1 MTADCLAKPLSDWAN
16 DWSEAERPKSEDAN
30 YYFNS
35 YAHFGIHEDMI
46 SDVARTSAYQR
57 AIMNN
62 ATNFEGKIV
71 LDVGAG
77 SGILSMFAA
86 KAGAKHV
93 YALEC
98 SGIVHLGRQ
107 IVAENGLT
115 DKITFVQGKAEEI
128 SLPVDKVDI
137 IISEWMGYFLIY
149 ESMLDTVLYCR
160 DKWLVP
166 GGLMFPDR
174 ATIHVAAL
182 ENFEAADRAVTNW
195 RDVWG
200 YDMSFMTRQVVQEA
214 SVEVFESRRIVSD
227 SACILD
233 IDLTKVT
240 VAELDFEG
248 FFTLRFKRKDF
259 AHHLVTWFDTFFPND
274 SAVLSTA
281 CSVRPTHWK
290 QTAFALPC
298 APIAGEEG
306 DLIVGSLAARKS
318 KQNPRDIDVKIRYR
332 VDYQTMSDR
341 AGAGAGAGAGAVA
354 GGSGWGS
361 VDAEGFTT
369 VAYRIR

>member
-1 MTADCLAKPLSDWAN
+1 MSQSSSSLDEWAA
-16 DWSEAERPKSEDAN
+16 DWSAAEERQTVDAN

-46 SDVARTSAYQR
+46 CDVARTSAYQK

-62 ATNFEGKIV
+62 SINFEGKVV

-107 IVAENGLT
+107 IVERNGLT
-115 DKITFVQGKAEEI
+115 DKITFIQGKAEEVT
-128 SLPVDKVDI
+128 LPVQHVDI

-149 ESMLDTVLYCR
+149 ESMLDTVIYCR

-166 GGLMFPDR
+166 EGLMFPDR
-174 ATIHVAAL
+174 ATIHIAAI
-182 ENFEAADRAVTNW
+182 EDYNFGDQ
-195 RDVWG
+195 
-200 YDMSFMTRQVVQEA
+200 TRQNWENAWGFDLGMMEEQVLQEA
-214 SVEVFESRRIVSD
+214 VVDILHARQIVSD

-240 VAELDFEG
+240 VPELDFSSE
-248 FFTLRFKRKDF
+248 FSLTFKRQDI
-259 AHHLVTWFDTFFPND
+259 AHSLVTWFDTFFPNN

-281 CSVRPTHWK
+281 CTVRSTHWK
-290 QTAFALPC
+290 QTAFMLP
-298 APIAGEEG
+298 EECVGKVG
-306 DLIVGSLAARKS
+306 DVIQGSLAARKS
-318 KQNPRDIDVKIRYR
+318 AQNPRDIDVRIKYAFKDHPEI
-332 VDYQTMSDR
+332 SKC
-341 AGAGAGAGAGAVA
+341 
-354 GGSGWGS
+354 
-361 VDAEGFTT
+361 F
-369 VAYRIR
+369 RIR

>member
-1 MTADCLAKPLSDWAN
+1 MAFSTPLAEWAN
-16 DWSEAERPKSEDAN
+16 DWSEKEKPQSEDAN

-46 SDVARTSAYQR
+46 SDIARTSAYQR

-62 ATNFEGKIV
+62 AANFEGKTV

-107 IVAENGLT
+107 IVAENGLS
-115 DKITFVQGKAEEI
+115 DKITFIQGKAEEV
-128 SLPVDKVDI
+128 SLPVSSVDI

-149 ESMLDTVLYCR
+149 ESMLDTVIYCR

-166 GGLMFPDR
+166 GGLLFPDR

-182 ENFEAADRAVTNW
+182 EDFESKDKATTNW

-200 YDMSFMTRQVVQEA
+200 YKMPFMTEQVLQEA
-214 SVEVFESRRIVSD
+214 MVDVFDQRRIVTD
-227 SACILD
+227 SSCILD
-233 IDLTKVT
+233 IDLNTVT
-240 VAELDFEG
+240 VKELDFEG
-248 FFTLRFKRKDF
+248 HFKLRFKRKDV
-259 AHHLVTWFDTFFPND
+259 AHYLVTWFDTFFPND
-274 SAVLSTA
+274 SAVLSTS
-281 CSVRPTHWK
+281 CDVRPTHWK
-290 QTAFALPC
+290 QTAFALSDDC
-298 APIAGEEG
+298 LGQEG
-306 DLIVGSLAARKS
+306 DEIIGSLAARKT
-318 KQNPRDIDVKIRYR
+318 KQNPRDIDVRITYAFRQGEEK
-332 VDYQTMSDR
+332 
-341 AGAGAGAGAGAVA
+341 
-354 GGSGWGS
+354 S
-361 VDAEGFTT
+361 V
-369 VAYRIR
+369 VYRIR

>member
-1 MTADCLAKPLSDWAN
+1 MSVSTEDLQQWAE
-16 DWSEAERPKSEDAN
+16 DWSAAEKPQTVDAN

-62 ATNFEGKIV
+62 AANFAGKIV

-86 KAGAKHV
+86 KAGAAHV

-98 SGIVHLGRQ
+98 SGIVHLGRK
-107 IVAENGLT
+107 IVERNGLT
-115 DKITFVQGKAEEI
+115 DKITFIQGKAEEVV
-128 SLPVDKVDI
+128 LPVEKVDI

-149 ESMLDTVLYCR
+149 ESMLDTVIYCR
-160 DKWLVP
+160 DKWLVS

-174 ATIHVAAL
+174 ATIHIAAL
-182 ENFEAADRAVTNW
+182 EDYQFKDNTASNW
-195 RDVWG
+195 DNVWG
-200 YDMSFMTRQVVQEA
+200 YDLSMMKTQVLQEA
-214 SVEVFESRRIVSD
+214 VVDLIPHRQIVSD

-240 VAELDFEG
+240 IPELDFESS
-248 FFTLRFKRKDF
+248 FKVKFKRQDI
-259 AHHLVTWFDTFFPND
+259 AHAFVTWFDTFFPND

-281 CSVRPTHWK
+281 CNVRATHWK
-290 QTAFALPC
+290 QTAFMIPAECL
-298 APIAGEEG
+298 GMVG
-306 DLIVGSLAARKS
+306 DEIEGSLAARKS
-318 KQNPRDIDVKIRYR
+318 AKNPRDIDVKIKYAFK
-332 VDYQTMSDR
+332 DIPEQT
-341 AGAGAGAGAGAVA
+341 V
-354 GGSGWGS
+354 
-361 VDAEGFTT
+361 V
-369 VAYRIR
+369 YRIR

>member
-1 MTADCLAKPLSDWAN
+1 MVRSNVVFKCDVVLNVFRKKIIMPVSMNEQPLREWAN
-16 DWSEAERPKSEDAN
+16 DWSEAEKPQSVDAN

-62 ATNFEGKIV
+62 SVNFDGKIV

-107 IVAENGLT
+107 IVERNGLS
-115 DKITFVQGKAEEI
+115 DKITFIQGKAEEVT
-128 SLPVDKVDI
+128 LPVDQVDI

-149 ESMLDTVLYCR
+149 ESMLDTVIYCR
-160 DKWLVP
+160 DKWLRKH
-166 GGLMFPDR
+166 GLMFPDR
-174 ATIHVAAL
+174 ATIHIAAL
-182 ENFEAADRAVTNW
+182 EDYGFLDNARANW
-195 RDVWG
+195 ENVWG
-200 YDMSFMTRQVVQEA
+200 LDLGMMEEQVLQEA
-214 SVEVFESRRIVSD
+214 VVDIIPQRQIVSD

-240 VAELDFEG
+240 VPELDFEST
-248 FFTLRFKRKDF
+248 FSLKFKRQDI
-259 AHHLVTWFDTFFPND
+259 AHAFVTWFDTFFPND

-281 CSVRPTHWK
+281 CNVRSTHWK
-290 QTAFALPC
+290 QTAFMLPIEC
-298 APIAGEEG
+298 VGMVG
-306 DLIVGSLAARKS
+306 DEITGCLAARKS
-318 KQNPRDIDVKIRYR
+318 SQNPRDIDVKINYAFK
-332 VDYQTMSDR
+332 DIPEQTK
-341 AGAGAGAGAGAVA
+341 V
-354 GGSGWGS
+354 
-361 VDAEGFTT
+361 F
-369 VAYRIR
+369 RIR

>member
-1 MTADCLAKPLSDWAN
+1 MASESCFSSSLSDWAN
-16 DWSEAERPKSEDAN
+16 EWSEVQRPKSEDAN

-57 AIMNN
+57 AILNN
-62 ATNFEGKIV
+62 ADAFEGKIV

-107 IVAENGLT
+107 IVADNNLT
-115 DKITFVQGKAEEI
+115 DKITFIQGKAEEI

-149 ESMLDTVLYCR
+149 ESMLDTVIYCR

-174 ATIHVAAL
+174 ATIHVAAM
-182 ENFEAADRAVTNW
+182 ENFELRDKAVTNW

-200 YDMSFMTRQVVQEA
+200 YKMDFMTQQVLQEA
-214 SVEVFESRRIVSD
+214 AVDIFESRRIVSD
-227 SACILD
+227 SACIMD
-233 IDLTKVT
+233 IDLNKVT
-240 VAELDFEG
+240 VAELDFESG
-248 FFTLRFKRKDF
+248 FTLRFKRKDF
-259 AHHLVTWFDTFFPND
+259 GHYLVTWFDTFFPND

-281 CSVRPTHWK
+281 LTVRPTHWK
-290 QTAFALPC
+290 QTAFALPIEC
-298 APIAGEEG
+298 VGEEG
-306 DLIVGSLAARKS
+306 DEIIGSLAARKS
-318 KQNPRDIDVKIRYR
+318 KQNPRDIDVRIKYSFKHEM
-332 VDYQTMSDR
+332 DQTETR
-341 AGAGAGAGAGAVA
+341 
-354 GGSGWGS
+354 
-361 VDAEGFTT
+361 T
-369 VAYRIR
+369 VVYRIR